1 MGRPCSVAKV
11 TAARSAAEPL
21 HSLRQQEEVEF
32 EPIRHFEFFKHMKQV
47 VLDRMLAES
56 ELIAICLLL
65 SLSKSCNYT
74 HHVGGS
80 TANTRW
86 LSVIKETY
94 IGGEFAC
101 PDYY

>member
-65 SLSKSCNYT
+65 SLSKSILRVDAT
-74 HHVGGS
+74 TLTMAAVVQR
-80 TANTRW
+80 T
-86 LSVIKETY
+86 
-94 IGGEFAC
+94 
-101 PDYY
+101 PDG

>member
-1 MGRPCSVAKV
+1 
-11 TAARSAAEPL
+11 
-21 HSLRQQEEVEF
+21 
-32 EPIRHFEFFKHMKQV
+32 
-47 VLDRMLAES
+47 MLAES